1 MVHSSITHDVLR
13 ARDSSSSSSSRSRVH
28 AIGFFTELLKVED
41 GDEID

>member
-13 ARDSSSSSSSRSRVH
+13 ARDSSSCSSRSRVH